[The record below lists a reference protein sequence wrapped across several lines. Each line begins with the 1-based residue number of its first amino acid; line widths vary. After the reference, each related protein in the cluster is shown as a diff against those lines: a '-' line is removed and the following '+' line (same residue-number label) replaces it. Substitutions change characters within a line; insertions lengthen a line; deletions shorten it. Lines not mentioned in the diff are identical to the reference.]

1 MATSLNI
8 NSILSDDSS
17 QSGNSSKFE
26 EKFINNK
33 TTQQEDIDVDIQ
45 VQSYAPRVF
54 RFIRAIDQISEFDI
68 MKSVKP

>member
-33 TTQQEDIDVDIQ
+33 TTQQEDIDVDI
-45 VQSYAPRVF
+45 
-54 RFIRAIDQISEFDI
+54 
-68 MKSVKP
+68 